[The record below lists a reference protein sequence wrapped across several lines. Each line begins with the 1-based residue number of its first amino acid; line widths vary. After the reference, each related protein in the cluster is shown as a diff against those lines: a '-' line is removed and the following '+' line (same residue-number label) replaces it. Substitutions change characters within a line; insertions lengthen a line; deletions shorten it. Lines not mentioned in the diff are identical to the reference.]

1 MVHSPRKG
9 GGFISS
15 PITLL
20 FVGILT
26 IYIFFQLFDVYSKK
40 QYTQK
45 LLHESEMYHK
55 NVTKSLTDIEE
66 RNALIED
73 ERGRDAYLREKE
85 GRLLDGE
92 ELYVIV
98 DTPKEGG
105 EVKNTSTSWF
115 KKIIPFLD

>member
-1 MVHSPRKG
+1 MVHSPRKR

-26 IYIFFQLFDVYSKK
+26 VYIFFQLFDVYSKK

-45 LLHESEMYHK
+45 LLRESEMYHK